1 MQDWIVF
8 HCLSLG
14 PSFWFIPRHS
24 RRIWCSV
31 CSNWLENTIAA
42 DPNITTW
49 THSRTVLPLWLAT
62 PCCFLCSDVRLG
74 PTSISC
80 PHQCAWKPREIQPG
94 LVEYIISWV
103 TLRHGTLTVCN
114 GECGFRTLGQCVFRC
129 RPNKTQRFLMHLS
142 HWDVFFSPC
151 FIFLFNDPSE
161 MVRLGL
167 HFCVWSRVA
176 SEAKMPCRC
185 LQALNRAPM
194 LDTTGLWNVGE
205 TSLRLSIY
213 SGQKCKFKHAEIG
226 FHPPVLLTLQFWK
239 EVQGSRTWRWCC
251 CVWCSTFFEWKICTF
266 QFCCFPE
273 VGLGCLEQKPRD
285 WRQNILE
292 QCCWNVSGY
301 SLKFNDCWVMQGYRA
316 NGHDVFTLASMR
328 CSNSWFSS
336 NMTG

>member
-31 CSNWLENTIAA
+31 CPNWLENTIAA

-74 PTSISC
+74 PTSIGC

-142 HWDVFFSPC
+142 HWDVFFLHVFPFSYLTIPLKWWGLAFISVFGLGSPPRQRC
-151 FIFLFNDPSE
+151 PADASRLWIVLQCLIPPVCEMLVKHPLDSRFIQDRNVSSTCWDRIPSTCASNLAILE
-161 MVRLGL
+161 RGTRLQDL
-167 HFCVWSRVA
+167 T
-176 SEAKMPCRC
+176 
-185 LQALNRAPM
+185 LM
-194 LDTTGLWNVGE
+194 L
-205 TSLRLSIY
+205 LRLMLNI
-213 SGQKCKFKHAEIG
+213 FRVENLHL
-226 FHPPVLLTLQFWK
+226 PVLLFSWGGIGMLGTKTSRLKAEHLRTVLLECVRIQFK
-239 EVQGSRTWRWCC
+239 V
-251 CVWCSTFFEWKICTF
+251 
-266 QFCCFPE
+266 
-273 VGLGCLEQKPRD
+273 
-285 WRQNILE
+285 
-292 QCCWNVSGY
+292 
-301 SLKFNDCWVMQGYRA
+301 
-316 NGHDVFTLASMR
+316 
-328 CSNSWFSS
+328 
-336 NMTG
+336 